1 MTRILDPWFEV
12 THIARPDWSEDPAYY
27 LRLNVFAHDQ
37 EPLLVE
43 GQEETW
49 DCLLNFR
56 LSKHDKRLIL
66 LHSEADGKNAD
77 KLRDKYG
84 VIPCYWFSNAALAYD
99 WYADHRWQI
108 NLDRFHIEN
117 KIPKLRY
124 KFSCLN
130 RLVTEQRA
138 YRLVI
143 SEFLSQNIDHDH
155 LRLSCNVD
163 RDDSQDR
170 FVDDPN
176 HRSLLEAARS
186 RKDPIL
192 INIPN
197 SDLDTSMQ
205 IRNASYDPSSIYFDQ
220 VFCHIVTETIF
231 YENLLHLTE
240 KSFRPMVNSRP
251 FIMLGPQGSLAYLR
265 RYGFKT
271 FSEFWDESYDDEPDA
286 ATRLDKVMALI
297 TEINSKTLSE
307 LEYML
312 RSMADILDHNFNHF
326 YRDFPEIVM
335 DELITNFTT
344 AMDEYKS
351 QGLVNGVVTQRL
363 VDSSDEHIK
372 RTVLRYKTD
381 GLGKNPKGFP
391 SLKEQYEMV
400 RSKDYSLYDN
410 IGIGHIITEILGLD
424 EKASKEEVLA
434 SFKKVFS

>member
-1 MTRILDPWFEV
+1 
-12 THIARPDWSEDPAYY
+12 
-27 LRLNVFAHDQ
+27 
-37 EPLLVE
+37 
-43 GQEETW
+43 
-49 DCLLNFR
+49 
-56 LSKHDKRLIL
+56 
-66 LHSEADGKNAD
+66 
-77 KLRDKYG
+77 
-84 VIPCYWFSNAALAYD
+84 
-99 WYADHRWQI
+99 
-108 NLDRFHIEN
+108 
-117 KIPKLRY
+117 
-124 KFSCLN
+124 
-130 RLVTEQRA
+130 
-138 YRLVI
+138 
-143 SEFLSQNIDHDH
+143 
-155 LRLSCNVD
+155 
-163 RDDSQDR
+163 
-170 FVDDPN
+170 
-176 HRSLLEAARS
+176 
-186 RKDPIL
+186 
-192 INIPN
+192 
-197 SDLDTSMQ
+197 
-205 IRNASYDPSSIYFDQ
+205 
-220 VFCHIVTETIF
+220 
-231 YENLLHLTE
+231 
-240 KSFRPMVNSRP
+240 
-251 FIMLGPQGSLAYLR
+251 MLGPQGSLAYLR